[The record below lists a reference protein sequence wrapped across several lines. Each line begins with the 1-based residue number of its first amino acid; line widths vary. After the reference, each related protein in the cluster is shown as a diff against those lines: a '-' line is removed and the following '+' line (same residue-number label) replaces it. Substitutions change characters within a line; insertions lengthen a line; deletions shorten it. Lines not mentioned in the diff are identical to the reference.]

1 MADTKTEQNMPI
13 FQAPWSFT
21 VGVAVGEA
29 VRGEAEGEA
38 ITNKVLTWRKQRKD
52 FVHHKEELW
61 VLTTVRFI
69 NDHCL
74 F

>member
-1 MADTKTEQNMPI
+1 M
-13 FQAPWSFT
+13 
-21 VGVAVGEA
+21 GVAVGEA